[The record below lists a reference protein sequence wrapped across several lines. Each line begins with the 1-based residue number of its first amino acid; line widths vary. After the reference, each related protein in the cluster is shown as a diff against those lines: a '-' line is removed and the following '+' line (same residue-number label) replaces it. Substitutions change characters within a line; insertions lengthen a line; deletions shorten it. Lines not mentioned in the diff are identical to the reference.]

1 MKTLFLLAAAA
12 LSLGACAANR
22 NAPIA
27 ESGYA
32 PGALA
37 LAAIERRDW
46 TRAEALLTDTSRGN
60 AEDPARLIN
69 LGEVY
74 WRTGRQSEALTV
86 WRRALAS
93 GRDVQVE
100 TLGGRLVSTEQL
112 AREAL
117 AAHDAALRTAA
128 R

>member
-1 MKTLFLLAAAA
+1 MKTLFLLTAAA

-27 ESGYA
+27 ESGYT

-37 LAAIERRDW
+37 VAAIERRDW

-100 TLGGRLVSTEQL
+100 TLGGRMVSTEQL